1 MASSE
6 TKYNQSVGK
15 ALKIIEVL
23 AQSIEP
29 MRLMDIAAMADMPT
43 STTLR
48 MITALMQYGY
58 VSQENH
64 TQKYFLTLKFARI
77 GSMVA
82 SRFNI
87 RDIVHPYLLKLSNNY
102 KEASCMAIDDDMG
115 ALYIDVVDGPDGMLK
130 IMQHIGKRSALHCSG
145 VGKCL
150 LLNYDEQMIDSLIAE
165 KGLAVFTPNTI
176 TTKEALI
183 ADLQSVREK
192 GYAIDDEECELGAR
206 CVACGI
212 SDSSGK
218 IVAAISISGPVNR
231 MTYDY
236 VETISASLMEISG
249 EISKFL

>member
-1 MASSE
+1 MVNNE

-15 ALKIIEVL
+15 ALKIIEIL

-29 MRLMDIAAMADMPT
+29 MRLMDIAAAVEMPT

-48 MITALMQYGY
+48 MLTTLVQYGY

-64 TQKYFLTLKFARI
+64 SQKYFLTLKFARI

-87 RDIVHPYLLKLSNNY
+87 RDIAHPYLLNLSNNY
-102 KEASCMAIDDDMG
+102 KEASCMAIDDDMA

-130 IMQHIGKRSALHCSG
+130 IMQHIGKRSPLHCSG

-150 LLNYDEQMIDSLIAE
+150 LLNYDEQMIDDLVV
-165 KGLAVFTPNTI
+165 KRGLAAFTPNTI
-176 TTKEALI
+176 TTKEGLI
-183 ADLQSVREK
+183 AELQSVREK

-218 IVAAISISGPVNR
+218 IAAAISMSGPVNR
-231 MTYDY
+231 MTYER
-236 VETISASLMEISG
+236 VKTISISLMEIAK

>member
-115 ALYIDVVDGPDGMLK
+115 ALYMLLTGLTECLK
-130 IMQHIGKRSALHCSG
+130 LCS
-145 VGKCL
+145 
-150 LLNYDEQMIDSLIAE
+150 
-165 KGLAVFTPNTI
+165 
-176 TTKEALI
+176 
-183 ADLQSVREK
+183 
-192 GYAIDDEECELGAR
+192 
-206 CVACGI
+206 
-212 SDSSGK
+212 
-218 IVAAISISGPVNR
+218 
-231 MTYDY
+231 
-236 VETISASLMEISG
+236 ISASVPHCTAQALANAC
-249 EISKFL
+249 F